1 MQKWLFASIPPEKS
15 RLKKFHLNRD
25 GIEGR
30 RVAWVSKFLC
40 G

>member
-1 MQKWLFASIPPEKS
+1 MQNWLFASIPPEKS

-25 GIEGR
+25 GMERR
-30 RVAWVSKFLC
+30 RVAWAGKYFW